1 MSQDDVELRDETA
14 TLAQLKGRM
23 AAFVAEREW
32 ERFHQP
38 KNLSMS
44 IAIEAAELMEHFQWE
59 EPELT
64 PERRLAVGEEL
75 CDVLA
80 YVLSLANALELDLSA
95 AFVAKMAKNRRKY
108 PPSASLPRE
117 AWASVAG
124 RVEQAQQVERSEG
137 ADPAEGGGAR

>member
-1 MSQDDVELRDETA
+1 MTGTADTSKSREDENLRDETM

-59 EPELT
+59 QPELT

-75 CDVLA
+75 SDVLA

-95 AFVAKMAKNRRKY
+95 AFCAKMEKNRRKY
-108 PPSASLPRE
+108 PPSATLPRDS
-117 AWASVAG
+117 WAGVVQRVARG
-124 RVEQAQQVERSEG
+124 EG
-137 ADPAEGGGAR
+137 AEPTQSS